1 MFVYLII
8 KAYFSALF
16 HQLIEVAASYDVIL
30 NIYVVLQN
38 IDSGR
43 IKMKSNCSI
52 VTDVGMKQRAM
63 RVLMCYNPIW
73 LRIGLYIIFGG
84 NTLLPNGDVSS
95 EQEISFL
102 KMVIEKQFFSHA
114 GLAEFY
120 VYNKLVAGLYRPG
133 YFEKLGG
140 IILKRFL
147 LLVLILDRAKC
158 QSSLPI
164 NHGIDGLDGGSPLLF
179 TLQST
184 VKSSQQMI
192 QGAEELSLFISFRFS
207 RICVYTLSIYLYLSF
222 HETDFLTSDVMH
234 GEGNLLA
241 HLVIVGFKV
250 FYVQVNCLKYIQL
263 SLYIGF

>member
-1 MFVYLII
+1 MCVL
-8 KAYFSALF
+8 
-16 HQLIEVAASYDVIL
+16 
-30 NIYVVLQN
+30 LQN

-43 IKMKSNCSI
+43 IKMKPNCSI
-52 VTDVGMKQRAM
+52 VTDVGMKQKAL
-63 RVLMCYNPIW
+63 RVLMCYDPLW

-84 NTLLPNGDVSS
+84 NTLLPNGDATS

-102 KMVIEKQFFSHA
+102 KMVIEKQFFTHA
-114 GLAEFY
+114 GLAELY

-179 TLQST
+179 TLESN

-192 QGAEELSLFISFRFS
+192 QGHTNCLSSYAYSFFVS
-207 RICVYTLSIYLYLSF
+207 VYTRSQLTYLSSLTKT
-222 HETDFLTSDVMH
+222 EFLTTDVMH

-250 FYVQVNCLKYIQL
+250 FYVQVCCLKYVQVYLHIELQNGYARRVFNFVY
-263 SLYIGF
+263 YIKTQIF